1 MTKQKNNTSKVSS
14 KLYITNV
21 ILTAI
26 IGYCVL
32 YEFFIKYNVTNT
44 GLRYKIVNLGSPE
57 AGTKDDTEKQYFIVE
72 RTVSYRGKII
82 EHPNQYGARPF
93 IYDRKNHISRLK
105 FNGKYEEALSMLK
118 NKGDEIQIKIRC
130 MDVIYEYGIPGLNVG
145 KWKFVVIN
153 LKLVDNI
160 TEGDLQKVFKKYRA
174 DREKDY
180 EEKVKVERKN
190 IEAYIQRKKY
200 HVLATKNNM
209 YIVETGKGNGEKINI
224 GDEVEIK
231 YFFHQYN
238 GKILQTNIEEVAK
251 KNKLKKEETFK
262 IQVVEN
268 EADFLS
274 EALVHLSNS
283 SKGYIFFPSVDHF
296 NFDPSKNF
304 WIFYLE
310 IVGVTKKEELEKKK
324 KEQELENQK
333 ANKQTTTPEQA
344 STKKH
349 ESEQNKKDLDNKD
362 NNSRQQK

>member
-1 MTKQKNNTSKVSS
+1 MTQQKNNTSKESG
-14 KLYITNV
+14 KLYITNI

-26 IGYCVL
+26 IGYCAL
-32 YEFFIKYNVTNT
+32 YELFIRYNITNT
-44 GLRYKIVNLGSPE
+44 GLQYKIVNLASPE
-57 AGTKDDTEKQYFIVE
+57 VSTENDNEKQYFIVE

-82 EHPNQYGARPF
+82 EYPNQYGARPF

-130 MDVIYEYGIPGLNVG
+130 SDVIYEYGIPPLKADRWN
-145 KWKFVVIN
+145 FVVIN
-153 LKLVDNI
+153 LKLVDNV
-160 TEGDLQKVFKKYRA
+160 TEGDLQEVFKKYRA

-180 EEKVKVERKN
+180 EEKVKIERKN
-190 IEAYIQRKKY
+190 IETYLQKHKY
-200 HVLATKNNM
+200 NVTAQKNNM
-209 YIVETGKGNGEKINI
+209 YIVETEKGKGEKINA

-231 YFFHQYN
+231 YFFHQYK

-251 KNKLKKEETFK
+251 KNKLKKEEIFK
-262 IQVVEN
+262 MQVSEDKQ
-268 EADFLS
+268 DFLS

-296 NFDPSKNF
+296 DLDPSKSF

-324 KEQELENQK
+324 KEQELKSQK
-333 ANKQTTTPEQA
+333 ANQQTTTPEQA

-349 ESEQNKKDLDNKD
+349 ESKKNKEGLDNKN
-362 NNSRQQK
+362 NNSSRSK